1 MKISARPR
9 LIDLLLRLL
18 PRDFRDRF
26 GGEMESALDQEWKA
40 SSANG
45 RAAKLS
51 FFWRAMGDLLTTVP
65 KEHLADLGS
74 DLRYAWRTLRRQPL
88 FVTATVLSLAIG
100 IAATTSVLAI
110 FEATFGRGIPG
121 VAGQEELVNV
131 KVSSDFEETFQLT
144 SYPSF
149 LDLRQSG
156 VLSDLAGFSGM
167 RMSWSQ
173 SEEAIPQLLSVQAV
187 TPNYFSVL
195 GVSASLGRLFDS
207 VERVAG
213 LVTGALGL
221 VGLFLTAVGLYGVLA
236 HMVSSRASEIG
247 VRMSLG
253 ARPRDIVAM
262 VLRSGLKLALLG
274 LALGWVV
281 AGLASRGLVSFLY
294 GLSPFDAWTYA
305 SIAILLLG
313 TAALAGYVPARR
325 ATRID
330 PLRVL
335 RRE

>member
-1 MKISARPR
+1 M
-9 LIDLLLRLL
+9 L
-18 PRDFRDRF
+18 
-26 GGEMESALDQEWKA
+26 EDQ
-40 SSANG
+40 
-45 RAAKLS
+45 
-51 FFWRAMGDLLTTVP
+51 
-65 KEHLADLGS
+65 LA
-74 DLRYAWRTLRRQPL
+74 
-88 FVTATVLSLAIG
+88 V
-100 IAATTSVLAI
+100 
-110 FEATFGRGIPG
+110 
-121 VAGQEELVNV
+121 
-131 KVSSDFEETFQLT
+131 
-144 SYPSF
+144 SF
-149 LDLRQSG
+149 L
-156 VLSDLAGFSGM
+156 
-167 RMSWSQ
+167 
-173 SEEAIPQLLSVQAV
+173 PQ
-187 TPNYFSVL
+187 
-195 GVSASLGRLFDS
+195 
-207 VERVAG
+207 RVAG